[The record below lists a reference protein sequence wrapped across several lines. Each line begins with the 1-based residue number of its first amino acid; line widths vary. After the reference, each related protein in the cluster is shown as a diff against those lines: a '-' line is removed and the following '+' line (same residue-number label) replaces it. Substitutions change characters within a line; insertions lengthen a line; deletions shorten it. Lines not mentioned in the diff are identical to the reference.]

1 VWPTRPVMG
10 MAEGVGW
17 QLTMVTLPQSSG
29 LSDLQL
35 GVRAQMAAWR
45 HHASWHCATLASV
58 WRLHQPYET
67 GNRASPTACVECLK
81 DWPCPTIQAVTSD
94 G

>member
-1 VWPTRPVMG
+1 
-10 MAEGVGW
+10 MAEGMGW
-17 QLTMVTLPQSSG
+17 QLVKVELPTSTG

-45 HHASWHCATLASV
+45 AHADWHCATLASV
-58 WRLHQPYET
+58 WRLHRPYVT
-67 GNRASPTACVECLK
+67 GNRALPTSCVECLK
-81 DWPCPTIQAVTSD
+81 DWPCPTIQAVTGD